1 MNRFKQMSI
10 SLRITLGYMVMMCL
24 LAMLGFSSV
33 FNISKLASALQFV
46 SGPALQASNGGS
58 DTAFSLQAEVL
69 KTQQILLKQI
79 DHKKGFAEIKELHKA
94 GQKGFSQVLESGLVD
109 QSLLKLSAQQMD
121 DYKSLNER
129 ALSLYIRVEKERTD
143 LAKLTDIVLE
153 NVMVSQEDT
162 MILIDEHYNNRL
174 KAERYRDL
182 DLLLSEVKTLILSRN
197 YVLQQFFNGVEVEK
211 QRKVM
216 AEQYRLLEPTYQR
229 LLVMLK
235 NLALTEHAV
244 NIEASLGKLLQQYEQ
259 VVNDHLAFKKVQD
272 SSFNKAQAL
281 LSNLSKIKDQGEQKI
296 LENTHSVVSLVEQAK
311 EFILAVVIIGL
322 LVGVIAMLFGYR
334 TVVKPLDAIA
344 DNLDKIGRGDGNL
357 NVKLSEKGAKELR
370 KLSIGFNV
378 FVNKIKHT
386 VIGVNDA
393 AKNLCSQ
400 TDKLVVISDTT
411 RTVINEQTTDTELVV
426 EAIDQLA
433 ISTSEIAESAAH
445 AADAAKDADA
455 FSESGKH
462 EVYAM
467 IQAIRS
473 QVEQLNNTNT
483 VMDKLSHDSKRIG
496 EVLSVI
502 NDIAEQTN
510 LLALNAAIEAA
521 RAGEKGRGFAV
532 VADEVRTLA
541 SNTQQATTTIQNV
554 IKELQSASKEAES
567 SVAYTLKIAEQGV
580 IQAEKADDIL
590 KKITDAI
597 GTINSVNMQVA
608 AATQQQAVITQS
620 IKENIYSVS
629 GKSIKTSQSF
639 DEINESIEVIIAVI
653 DGLNGGI
660 KQFKLN

>member
-79 DHKKGFAEIKELHKA
+79 DPKKGFAEIKELHKA

-129 ALSLYIRVEKERTD
+129 ALSLYIRVEKERSD
-143 LAKLTDIVLE
+143 LTKLTDIVLE

-162 MILIDEHYNNRL
+162 MILIDEHYNSRL
-174 KAERYRDL
+174 EAERYRDL

-197 YVLQQFFNGVEVEK
+197 YVLQQFFNGVEIEK

-229 LLVMLK
+229 LLVMLR

-244 NIEASLGKLLQQYEQ
+244 KIETSLGKLLQQYEQ
-259 VVNDHLAFKKVQD
+259 VVNDYLVFKKVQD

-281 LSNLSKIKDQGEQKI
+281 LSNLSKIKDQGEEKI

-311 EFILAVVIIGL
+311 EFILVVVVIGL

-455 FSESGKH
+455 FLESGKH

-473 QVEQLNNTNT
+473 QVEQLNNTNA

-496 EVLSVI
+496 DVLSVI

-554 IKELQSASKEAES
+554 IKELQSASKEADS
-567 SVAYTLKIAEQGV
+567 SVVYTLKIAEQGV

-590 KKITDAI
+590 KKITEAI

-629 GKSIKTSQSF
+629 GKSIKTSESF
-639 DEINESIEVIIAVI
+639 DEINESIEVIIAVV
-653 DGLNGGI
+653 DGLNDGI
-660 KQFKLN
+660 KQFKLS

>member
-58 DTAFSLQAEVL
+58 DTAFNLQGEVL

-94 GQKGFSQVLESGLVD
+94 GQEGFSQVLESGLVD

-129 ALSLYIRVEKERTD
+129 ALSLYIRVEKERSD
-143 LAKLTDIVLE
+143 LTKLTDIVLE

-174 KAERYRDL
+174 EAERYRDL

-433 ISTSEIAESAAH
+433 ISTSDIAESAAH

>member
-1 MNRFKQMSI
+1 MSI

>member
-10 SLRITLGYMVMMCL
+10 SLRITFGYMVMMCL

-79 DHKKGFAEIKELHKA
+79 DPKKGFAEIKELHKE

-129 ALSLYIRVEKERTD
+129 ALSLYIRVEKERSD
-143 LAKLTDIVLE
+143 LTKLTDIVLE

-162 MILIDEHYNNRL
+162 MILIDEHYNSRL
-174 KAERYRDL
+174 EAERYRDL

-244 NIEASLGKLLQQYEQ
+244 NIEAYLGKLLQQYEQ

-455 FSESGKH
+455 FLESGKH

-473 QVEQLNNTNT
+473 QVEQLNNTNA

-496 EVLSVI
+496 DVLSVI

-554 IKELQSASKEAES
+554 IKELQSASKEADS
-567 SVAYTLKIAEQGV
+567 SVVYTLKIAEQGV

-590 KKITDAI
+590 KKITEAI

-629 GKSIKTSQSF
+629 GKSIKTSESF
-639 DEINESIEVIIAVI
+639 DEINESIEVIIAVV
-653 DGLNGGI
+653 DGLNDGI
-660 KQFKLN
+660 KQFKLS

>member
-79 DHKKGFAEIKELHKA
+79 DPKKGFAEIKELHKA

-129 ALSLYIRVEKERTD
+129 ALSLYIRVEKERSD
-143 LAKLTDIVLE
+143 LTKLTDIVLE

-162 MILIDEHYNNRL
+162 MILIDEHYNSRL
-174 KAERYRDL
+174 EAERYRDL

-197 YVLQQFFNGVEVEK
+197 YVLQQFFNGVEIEK

-229 LLVMLK
+229 LLVMLR

-244 NIEASLGKLLQQYEQ
+244 NIETSLGKLLQQYEQ
-259 VVNDHLAFKKVQD
+259 VVNDYLVFKKVQD
-272 SSFNKAQAL
+272 SSFNEAQAL
-281 LSNLSKIKDQGEQKI
+281 LSNLSKIKDQGEEKI

-311 EFILAVVIIGL
+311 EFILVVVVIGL

-455 FSESGKH
+455 FLESGKH

-473 QVEQLNNTNT
+473 QVEQLNNTNA

-496 EVLSVI
+496 DVLSVI

-554 IKELQSASKEAES
+554 IKELQSASKEADS
-567 SVAYTLKIAEQGV
+567 SVVYTLKIAEQGV

-590 KKITDAI
+590 KKITEAI

-629 GKSIKTSQSF
+629 GKSIKTSESF
-639 DEINESIEVIIAVI
+639 DEINESIEVIIAVV
-653 DGLNGGI
+653 DGLNDGI
-660 KQFKLN
+660 KQFKLS

>member
-1 MNRFKQMSI
+1 MSI

-79 DHKKGFAEIKELHKA
+79 DPKKGFAEIKELHKE

-129 ALSLYIRVEKERTD
+129 ALSLYIRVEKERSD
-143 LAKLTDIVLE
+143 LTKLTDIVLE

-162 MILIDEHYNNRL
+162 MILIDEHYNSRL
-174 KAERYRDL
+174 EAERYRDL

-197 YVLQQFFNGVEVEK
+197 YVLQQFFNGVEIEK

-229 LLVMLK
+229 LLVMLR

-244 NIEASLGKLLQQYEQ
+244 NIETSLGKLLQQYEQ
-259 VVNDHLAFKKVQD
+259 VVNDYLVFKKVQD

-281 LSNLSKIKDQGEQKI
+281 LSNLSKIKDQGEEKI

-311 EFILAVVIIGL
+311 EFILVVVVIGL

-455 FSESGKH
+455 FLESGKH

-473 QVEQLNNTNT
+473 QVEQLNNTNA

-496 EVLSVI
+496 DVLSVI

-554 IKELQSASKEAES
+554 IKELQSASKEADS
-567 SVAYTLKIAEQGV
+567 SVVYTLKIAEQGV

-590 KKITDAI
+590 KKITEAI

-629 GKSIKTSQSF
+629 GKSIKTSESF
-639 DEINESIEVIIAVI
+639 DEINESIEVIIAVV
-653 DGLNGGI
+653 DGLNDGI
-660 KQFKLN
+660 KQFKLS

>member
-79 DHKKGFAEIKELHKA
+79 DPKKGFAEIKELHKA

-129 ALSLYIRVEKERTD
+129 ALSLYIRVEKERSD
-143 LAKLTDIVLE
+143 LTKLTDIVLE

-162 MILIDEHYNNRL
+162 MILIDEHYNSRL
-174 KAERYRDL
+174 EAERYRDL

-197 YVLQQFFNGVEVEK
+197 YVLQQFFNGVEIEK

-229 LLVMLK
+229 LLVMLR

-244 NIEASLGKLLQQYEQ
+244 NIETSLGKLLQQYEQ
-259 VVNDHLAFKKVQD
+259 VVNDYLVFKKVQD

-281 LSNLSKIKDQGEQKI
+281 LSNLSKIKDQGEEKI

-311 EFILAVVIIGL
+311 EFILVVVVIGL

-455 FSESGKH
+455 FLESGKH

-473 QVEQLNNTNT
+473 QVEQLNNTNA

-496 EVLSVI
+496 DVLSVI

-554 IKELQSASKEAES
+554 IKELQSASKEADS
-567 SVAYTLKIAEQGV
+567 SVVYTLKIAEQGV

-590 KKITDAI
+590 KKITEAI
-597 GTINSVNMQVA
+597 GTINSVNIQVA

-629 GKSIKTSQSF
+629 GKSIKTSESF
-639 DEINESIEVIIAVI
+639 DEINESIEVIIAVV
-653 DGLNGGI
+653 DGLNDGI
-660 KQFKLN
+660 KQFKLS

>member
-1 MNRFKQMSI
+1 MSI

-79 DHKKGFAEIKELHKA
+79 DPKKGFAEIKELHKA

-129 ALSLYIRVEKERTD
+129 ALSLYIRVEKERSD
-143 LAKLTDIVLE
+143 LTKLTDIVLE

-162 MILIDEHYNNRL
+162 MILIDEHYNSRL
-174 KAERYRDL
+174 EAERYRDL

-197 YVLQQFFNGVEVEK
+197 YVLQQFFNGVEIEK

-229 LLVMLK
+229 LLVMLR

-244 NIEASLGKLLQQYEQ
+244 KIETSLGKLLQQYEQ
-259 VVNDHLAFKKVQD
+259 VVNDYLVFKKVQD

-281 LSNLSKIKDQGEQKI
+281 LSNLSKIKDQGEEKI

-311 EFILAVVIIGL
+311 EFILVVVVIGL

-455 FSESGKH
+455 FLESGKH

-473 QVEQLNNTNT
+473 QVEQLNNTNA

-496 EVLSVI
+496 DVLSVI

-554 IKELQSASKEAES
+554 IKELQSASKEADS
-567 SVAYTLKIAEQGV
+567 SVVYTLKIAEQGV

-590 KKITDAI
+590 KKITEAI

-629 GKSIKTSQSF
+629 GKSIKTSESF
-639 DEINESIEVIIAVI
+639 DEINESIEVIIAVV
-653 DGLNGGI
+653 DGLNDGI
-660 KQFKLN
+660 KQFKLS